1 MNEKLFLR
9 QIYRK
14 IVHFIPIL
22 LIGIL
27 STTLL
32 ISASFA
38 QNSPAPNSDVY
49 IFVQTF
55 VRNSDGILVHYFE
68 NDKFTDK
75 NLAALDVF
83 LDSEASR
90 GNAPTYDIEGKN
102 FQLIQRSKVL
112 EIDSFQLVA
121 STKLEEPENPISPFL
136 VRYAHDGFF
145 LTPGDEVTQ
154 VWTFFREI

>member
-1 MNEKLFLR
+1 VNFLIAPIILVLF
-9 QIYRK
+9 
-14 IVHFIPIL
+14 IL
-22 LIGIL
+22 LLPG
-27 STTLL
+27 
-32 ISASFA
+32 AFA
-38 QNSPAPNSDVY
+38 QNSQSASLDVY

-55 VRNSDGILVHYFE
+55 VRNSDGVLVHYFE

-90 GNAPTYDIEGKN
+90 GNAPTYDIEGKK

-121 STKLEEPENPISPFL
+121 STKLEEAENPVSVSL
-136 VRYAHDGFF
+136 VRYAHDGYF
-145 LTPGDEVTQ
+145 LTPGDELTQ

>member
-1 MNEKLFLR
+1 MNYLIF
-9 QIYRK
+9 
-14 IVHFIPIL
+14 L
-22 LIGIL
+22 LIFSIFVIFL
-27 STTLL
+27 S
-32 ISASFA
+32 SNSYA
-38 QNSPAPNSDVY
+38 QNELESNRDVY

-55 VRNSDGILVHYFE
+55 VRNSDGVLVHYFE

-90 GNAPTYDIEGKN
+90 GNAPEYDLEGKK

-121 STKLEEPENPISPFL
+121 STKLEEAENPVSASL
-136 VRYAHDGFF
+136 VRYAHDGYF
-145 LTPGDEVTQ
+145 LTPGDELTQ

>member
-1 MNEKLFLR
+1 MNFL
-9 QIYRK
+9 IL
-14 IVHFIPIL
+14 VIL
-22 LIGIL
+22 LSFIL
-27 STTLL
+27 ILPN
-32 ISASFA
+32 AFA
-38 QNSPAPNSDVY
+38 QNQLESDRDVY

-55 VRNSDGILVHYFE
+55 VRNSDGVLVHYFE

-90 GNAPTYDIEGKN
+90 GNAPEYDLEGKKC
-102 FQLIQRSKVL
+102 QLIQRSKVL

-121 STKLEEPENPISPFL
+121 STKLEEAENPVSASL
-136 VRYAHDGFF
+136 VRYAHDGYF
-145 LTPGDEVTQ
+145 LTPGDELTQ

>member
-1 MNEKLFLR
+1 VNFL
-9 QIYRK
+9 IAP
-14 IVHFIPIL
+14 IIL
-22 LIGIL
+22 LSFIL
-27 STTLL
+27 LL
-32 ISASFA
+32 PSAFA
-38 QNSPAPNSDVY
+38 QNSQSASLDVY

-55 VRNSDGILVHYFE
+55 VRNSDGVLVHYFE

-90 GNAPTYDIEGKN
+90 GNAPTYDIEGKK

-121 STKLEEPENPISPFL
+121 STKLEEAENPVSASL
-136 VRYAHDGFF
+136 VRYAHDGYF
-145 LTPGDEVTQ
+145 LTPGDELTQ